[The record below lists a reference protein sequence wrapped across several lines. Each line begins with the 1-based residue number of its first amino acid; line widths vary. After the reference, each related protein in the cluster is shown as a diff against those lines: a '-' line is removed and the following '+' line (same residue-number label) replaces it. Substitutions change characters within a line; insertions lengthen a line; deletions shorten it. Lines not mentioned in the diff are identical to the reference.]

1 MDILVNGKIIEPS
14 DNEAVNNLIMS
25 AFEVEEVL
33 YPNTDK
39 KIRYRPRSTPHN
51 PIGVC
56 NCSMCAPSK
65 MYRGDTIRNLKNE
78 ISYLQQLVA
87 VASGALD
94 GLQGG
99 NNSFKLSD
107 LLKIEKP
114 SETRTEYIVP
124 EETKSILEEYYAK
137 IEDAL
142 NASNV
147 EHEWIM
153 HGDIGIALIQN
164 EDFNPPKDSNGWY
177 FHLNGGY
184 HMVIVSFNEPD
195 NFFFSV
201 DGTQYK
207 VEDIIYYISL
217 PEEIQNLFM

>member
-33 YPNTDK
+33 DPNTDK

-56 NCSMCAPSK
+56 NCSMCAPNK
-65 MYRGDTIRNLKNE
+65 MYRNDVIRNLKNE
-78 ISYLQQLVA
+78 ISYLQQLLA
-87 VASGALD
+87 VASGALN

-99 NNSFKLSD
+99 DSNFKLSD

-124 EETKSILEEYYAK
+124 EETKNVLEEYYTK
-137 IEDAL
+137 IENAL
-142 NASNV
+142 SVSNV
-147 EHEWIM
+147 KHEWIM
-153 HGDIGIALIQN
+153 NSDIGIALIQN
-164 EDFNPPKDSNGWY
+164 EDFNPPEGSNGWY

-184 HMVIVSFNEPD
+184 HMVIVSFNETD

-201 DGTQYK
+201 DGTKYK
-207 VEDIIYYISL
+207 AEDIIYYIPL
-217 PEEIQNLFM
+217 PEEVQNLFM